1 MGDNYNLF
9 KIADYKKLTNDYQS
23 FYLYNPDNV
32 EDYENVNVLKVGSK
46 LKAHLNRREYDIEVE
61 TEVVEK
67 QSRETRRPSEKLI
80 NVWNGEISNIIQDI
94 QNQILIIEKH
104 RSEKLENLQTNLFVN
119 KLLSNVVEE
128 NLHNSVHKL
137 QDLKLEVEKIKA
149 DYDGLE

>member
-1 MGDNYNLF
+1 M
-9 KIADYKKLTNDYQS
+9 
-23 FYLYNPDNV
+23 

>member
-1 MGDNYNLF
+1 M
-9 KIADYKKLTNDYQS
+9 
-23 FYLYNPDNV
+23 
-32 EDYENVNVLKVGSK
+32 GSK